1 MCLTLQKISTII
13 NNTTIV
19 EATPPKK
26 TPIINA
32 TEVLDSSSAISAS
45 GNPKTQ
51 FITYH
56 GYIHEA
62 RTSLVY
68 FCVFRLK

>member
-26 TPIINA
+26 TPTINA
-32 TEVLDSSSAISAS
+32 TEVLDLSSAISAS

-51 FITYH
+51 FLTYY
-56 GYIHEA
+56 GYINVA
-62 RTSLVY
+62 WTSLVY
-68 FCVFRLK
+68 FCVFRFK